1 MITRDN
7 LDGMIGVYSILSHI
21 PIDDEKI
28 TGKLFVAGRN
38 VLNQIKEYNVNHL
51 ISMIDVSYVPG
62 VKHEIFPINDFNTE
76 ECRMALAAV
85 LDTISASIH
94 KSLLEGKNV
103 CVHCAAG
110 ISRSPA
116 VVANYLMAY
125 HKIPNPIRY
134 IKNFRHVVR
143 PNPAFR
149 QLLFEK
155 FPILMSMD

>member
-38 VLNQIKEYNVNHL
+38 ALNQVKEYKIDHL
-51 ISMIDVSYVPG
+51 ISMIDVSHVPG
-62 VKHEIFPINDFNTE
+62 IKHEIFPINDFNTE
-76 ECRMALAAV
+76 ECRMELATV
-85 LDTISASIH
+85 IDTIADSIH
-94 KSLLEGKNV
+94 KSLMEGKNV

-143 PNPAFR
+143 PNPGFR
-149 QLLFEK
+149 HLLFMK